1 MLIDPSNSHC
11 QINIGDS
18 GSFHI
23 ELYSFTVILKLDQQE
38 LEDLIKKIKT
48 RLNLSLEAEEF
59 LYSISKEKILRKGEI
74 LIRQGQVVKNTFF
87 VSAGCLRSYCTD
99 KNGKEHTLL
108 FAIKDWW
115 ISDYI
120 AIHTDELA
128 TLTVEC
134 LTKSKVIEFNAK
146 ELDGI
151 HSLFPEFEP
160 YQRHNLERHVVS
172 LHRRIMNQLQLSA
185 AERYDLSLKQ
195 YPEIEQNTRNFH
207 IASYL
212 GITQQSLSR
221 IRAEKVRK

>member
-1 MLIDPSNSHC
+1 M
-11 QINIGDS
+11 
-18 GSFHI
+18 
-23 ELYSFTVILKLDQQE
+23 
-38 LEDLIKKIKT
+38 EDLINKIKT
-48 RLNLSLEAEEF
+48 RLHLSSEAEEF
-59 LYSISKEKILRKGEI
+59 IYSISKEKTLPKGEI
-74 LIRQGQVVKNTFF
+74 LIHQGQVVKKNFF
-87 VSAGCLRSYCTD
+87 VTAGCLRSYCID

-134 LTKSKVIEFNAK
+134 LTESKVIEFNAK
-146 ELDGI
+146 ELDKI
-151 HSLFPEFEP
+151 HARFPEFES

-172 LHRRIMNQLQLSA
+172 LHKRILNQLQLTA
-185 AERYDLSLKQ
+185 PERYDLFLEQ
-195 YPEIEQNTRNFH
+195 YPDIEQHTRNFH

-221 IRAEKVRK
+221 IRVEKVKK

>member
-1 MLIDPSNSHC
+1 MEELIN
-11 QINIGDS
+11 
-18 GSFHI
+18 
-23 ELYSFTVILKLDQQE
+23 
-38 LEDLIKKIKT
+38 KIKN
-48 RLNLSLEAEEF
+48 RIHLNPEAEEF
-59 LYSISKEKILRKGEI
+59 LYSISKEITLPKGEV
-74 LIRQGQVVKNTFF
+74 LIRQGQVVKRTFF
-87 VSAGCLRSYCTD
+87 VTEGCLRSYCID

-151 HSLFPEFEP
+151 HVHFPEFES

-172 LHRRIMNQLQLSA
+172 LHKRILNQLKLSA
-185 AERYDLSLKQ
+185 PERYDLFLKQ
-195 YPEIEQNTRNFH
+195 YPKIEQHTRNYH

-221 IRAEKVRK
+221 IRVEKVKK